1 MARCL
6 FDLGLRC
13 CEVAAMTLDA
23 IDWHTGTLHLPRTKS
38 NQEDVLPISQSLGQA
53 IIDYLQKGRPETG
66 SRAIFVYHRA
76 PFGRTVQ
83 GTTVRGAIRRAFSR
97 AGLPWTGTHI
107 FRRTLATRLL
117 ENGTSLKEIADV
129 LRHHSL
135 DTTQIYTKVGLG
147 QLTRVAMPWP
157 RRSS

>member
-13 CEVAAMTLDA
+13 CEVASLTLDA
-23 IDWHTGTLHLPRTKS
+23 IDWHSGAVRLAKTKS
-38 NQEDVLPISQSLGQA
+38 HQEDVLPIPESLGRA
-53 IIDYLQKGRPETG
+53 LVDYLQKGRPATN
-66 SRAIFVYHRA
+66 SRAVFLHHRA
-76 PFGRTVQ
+76 PRGHIVL

-107 FRRTLATRLL
+107 FRHTMATRLIQ
-117 ENGTSLKEIADV
+117 NGTSLKEIADV
-129 LRHHSL
+129 LRHRSL
-135 DTTQIYTKVGLG
+135 DTTQIYTKVALG
-147 QLTRVAMPWP
+147 QLSGVALAWP